1 MKRAMAGEYSRE
13 LSVKVFTGQCR
24 LIRLGFRQGGA
35 AGFGLRR
42 YLVDEHRQPKAVLN
56 HGEQKSL
63 QTDRVV
69 LRPGPPE
76 ENEVVRR
83 RYRLFV
89 VHRRTET
96 ELAAAIHHEGN
107 HHALE

>member
-56 HGEQKSL
+56 QGEQKSL

-69 LRPGPPE
+69 LRPGRSE
-76 ENEVVRR
+76 EHTSELQSLMSISYAVLCWNKKNTTN
-83 RYRLFV
+83 
-89 VHRRTET
+89 RTQIV
-96 ELAAAIHHEGN
+96 LS
-107 HHALE
+107 